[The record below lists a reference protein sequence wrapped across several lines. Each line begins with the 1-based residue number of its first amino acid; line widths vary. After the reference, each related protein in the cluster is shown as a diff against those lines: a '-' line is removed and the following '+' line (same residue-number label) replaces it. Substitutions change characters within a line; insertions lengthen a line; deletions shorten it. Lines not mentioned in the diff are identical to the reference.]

1 MSDGEQQP
9 AQEPRERI
17 LAAAAALLDETSDP
31 QRITV
36 RQIAERAGV
45 GIGLIN
51 YHFQSK
57 DNLLNEVV
65 SGLMLAEAARWFAAA
80 ADSSLDAQT
89 RLRRLLQETS
99 RIGVQYPGHLQ
110 IMLTHEFHQP
120 TFSVPLMIVPL
131 LREIYGGR
139 KTEMELRLIALQM
152 VLPLQVAGLQPDAL
166 RLYAGVDLVDARQRE
181 DLIDTLIDNLI
192 PQEGN

>member
-1 MSDGEQQP
+1 MSDGEKQA

-110 IMLTHEFHQP
+110 IMLTHEFQQP

-166 RLYAGVDLVDARQRE
+166 RLYAGVDLFDARQRE